1 MEPDV
6 IRTLSNLSLFLQIL
20 AFLMLVYA
28 IKSKTKGID
37 EHARGAS
44 LTVYTIIPS
53 ILFMFYSITQ
63 GFQLASHGFVL
74 ILHRLLGSIVIIF
87 IILFV
92 TNRWRF
98 KKKVHM
104 DIAAASWMATLILGA
119 AVYLIS
125 FGYIS

>member
-6 IRTLSNLSLFLQIL
+6 ITTLSNLSLFLQII

-28 IKSKTKGID
+28 IKMKTEGID
-37 EHARGAS
+37 QHARGAS
-44 LTVYTIIPS
+44 LAVYTIVPS
-53 ILFMFYSITQ
+53 VLFMFYSISQ
-63 GFQLASHGFVL
+63 GFQLASYGIVL
-74 ILHRLLGSIVIIF
+74 ALHRLLGSIVIIF

-104 DIAAASWMATLILGA
+104 DIATGCWLATLVLGVS
-119 AVYLIS
+119 VYLIS

>member
-6 IRTLSNLSLFLQIL
+6 FRTLSNLSLFLQVL
-20 AFLMLVYA
+20 AFLMLIYA
-28 IKSKTKGID
+28 IKQKTEGID
-37 EHARGAS
+37 KHARGAS
-44 LTVYTIIPS
+44 LAVYTIIPT
-53 ILFMFYSITQ
+53 ILFMFYSISQ
-63 GFQLASHGFVL
+63 GFQLASYGIVL
-74 ILHRLLGSIVIIF
+74 ILHRLLGSIVILF

-104 DIAAASWMATLILGA
+104 DIAAGCWAITLLLGI